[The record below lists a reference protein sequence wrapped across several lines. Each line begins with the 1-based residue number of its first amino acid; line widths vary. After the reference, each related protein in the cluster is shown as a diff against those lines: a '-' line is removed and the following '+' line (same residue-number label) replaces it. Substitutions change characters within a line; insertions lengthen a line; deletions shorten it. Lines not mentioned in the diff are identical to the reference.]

1 MTETSTASGARLS
14 RRGVEQLDLLLLTA
28 EALDLNGGEAML
40 WTSHQLGLQEQFPN
54 RVELWKRRC
63 HNPLRRITRREG
75 LEPADAES
83 LIQLVCAMADRL
95 YPMLHQLLSS
105 REPEQLTQQR
115 WGLVSAR
122 LSDLVEERLNQ
133 RRGAV
138 LRLLDP
144 AQNKATHRQ
153 LVSTLALV
161 AGPGGVDR
169 LRARLLDPT
178 PEKPCSKPRIAT
190 NRPQPVLLWRVS
202 RIFPQAR
209 RERRSASSP
218 VGGFS

>member
-169 LRARLLDPT
+169 LRAHLLDPT
-178 PEKPCSKPRIAT
+178 P
-190 NRPQPVLLWRVS
+190 
-202 RIFPQAR
+202 
-209 RERRSASSP
+209 
-218 VGGFS
+218 

>member
-1 MTETSTASGARLS
+1 MTETSTENGARLS

-40 WTSHQLGLQEQFPN
+40 WTSQQLGLQEQFPN

-83 LIQLVCAMADRL
+83 MIRLVCAMADRV
-95 YPMLHQLLSS
+95 YPQLRQLLSS

-115 WGLVSAR
+115 WAQVAGR
-122 LSDLVEERLNQ
+122 LTDLIGERLNQ

-138 LRLLDP
+138 VRLMDP
-144 AQNKATHRQ
+144 AQNQATHRQ

-178 PEKPCSKPRIAT
+178 P
-190 NRPQPVLLWRVS
+190 
-202 RIFPQAR
+202 
-209 RERRSASSP
+209 
-218 VGGFS
+218 

>member
-1 MTETSTASGARLS
+1 MTETSTENGARLS

-40 WTSHQLGLQEQFPN
+40 WTSQQLGLQEQFPN

-83 LIQLVCAMADRL
+83 MIRLVCAMADRV
-95 YPMLHQLLSS
+95 YPQLRQLLSS

-115 WGLVSAR
+115 WAQVAGR
-122 LSDLVEERLNQ
+122 LTDLIGERLNQ

-138 LRLLDP
+138 VRLMDP
-144 AQNKATHRQ
+144 AQNQATHRQ
-153 LVSTLALV
+153 LISTLALV

-169 LRARLLDPT
+169 LRARLLEPT
-178 PEKPCSKPRIAT
+178 P
-190 NRPQPVLLWRVS
+190 
-202 RIFPQAR
+202 
-209 RERRSASSP
+209 
-218 VGGFS
+218 

>member
-1 MTETSTASGARLS
+1 MTETSTENGARLS

-28 EALDLNGGEAML
+28 EALDLNAGEFML
-40 WTSHQLGLQEQFPN
+40 WTSHQMGLQSQFPN

-63 HNPLRRITRREG
+63 HNPLRRTTRREQ
-75 LEPADAES
+75 LAPVDAES
-83 LIQLVCAMADRL
+83 LICLVCAMADRL

-115 WGLVSAR
+115 WALVAER
-122 LSDLVEERLNQ
+122 LGDLIEERLNQ

-144 AQNKATHRQ
+144 AQNQATHRQ
-153 LVSTLALV
+153 LISTLALV

-178 PEKPCSKPRIAT
+178 P
-190 NRPQPVLLWRVS
+190 
-202 RIFPQAR
+202 
-209 RERRSASSP
+209 
-218 VGGFS
+218 